1 MRLKLSVWHKL
12 LLLVLIPLVF
22 EFMFVGGLAAL
33 LSYSEERSDKF
44 ESSKEVS
51 YRFYTAV
58 TRLFIDL
65 SKLVTSFTVG
75 STDQERDLNNAIESA
90 RIGRDTIAGG
100 IAVRPD
106 LADVLQPLP
115 VLLDKL
121 MAAIESGRPV
131 ISNPDIPYR
140 KQTRYVRRSVLP
152 LMLEF
157 RDASDKVMA
166 KEDNL
171 ISSGPDELRKIR
183 FLIFAIMAFGIFS
196 SIVISIFAANIFAKH
211 ILKRLVAIEESAH
224 LLAIR
229 APFKLSASGYDEI
242 AELENALE
250 EANSVLAD
258 TRRKELAILDVATDV
273 ICSLDKRYRFT
284 AIGAA
289 ALPSWGFEPDD
300 LLGQS
305 LLALHTKDSEAHIR
319 AALGAIASLE
329 KDTQFDSQLVC
340 KDGSIKDILWNV
352 SWVNATQSFYCV
364 AHDISERRAAERMKQ
379 RFISIA
385 SHDLRTPLSSI
396 SAIFAILNSGGK
408 GELPEKA
415 AQVLAKADASLERL
429 MDLIRDLLDL
439 EKLEAGKVVM
449 TMAVVSAMDVCSAS
463 CDSLEFLAK
472 SLDVKIVRPFNDA
485 ALYADERSLIRVLIN
500 LLSNAIKFSPRGST
514 VTLALKNVGDMT
526 EFSVIDQGSGIAP
539 EDQDLI
545 FEKFSQTKS
554 SETSTTVK
562 GTGLGL
568 AISKLIAEA
577 HGGSIGVESELGKGS
592 RFFVRIPNYKD
603 LDDDESAKSGVDA

>member
-12 LLLVLIPLVF
+12 LLLVLVPLVF
-22 EFMFVGGLAAL
+22 EVIFVATLSML
-33 LSYSEERSDKF
+33 LSYSEERSDSY
-44 ESSKEVS
+44 ETSKKVS
-51 YRFYTAV
+51 YSFYDAV
-58 TRLFIDL
+58 SRLFTDM
-65 SKLVTSFTVG
+65 SRLVTNFTVG
-75 STDQERDLNNAIESA
+75 SEEQSKDLDAALASAINSRDI
-90 RIGRDTIAGG
+90 IASGMSL
-100 IAVRPD
+100 RPD
-106 LADVLQPLP
+106 LADVLAPLP
-115 VLLDKL
+115 ILLDRLANAVKD
-121 MAAIESGRPV
+121 GRS
-131 ISNPDIPYR
+131 IIANPDIPYR
-140 KQTRYVRRSVLP
+140 KQTKYVRQAVLP

-166 KEDNL
+166 KEDTL
-171 ISSGPDELRKIR
+171 VSEEPREMDRLKLAVITTMILGICSSV
-183 FLIFAIMAFGIFS
+183 A
-196 SIVISIFAANIFAKH
+196 ISILAASVFSKH
-211 ILKRLVAIEESAH
+211 ILKRLVTIEENAQ

-229 APFKLSASGYDEI
+229 APFKLNTTGFDEI
-242 AELENALE
+242 AELEVALE
-250 EANSVLAD
+250 EANSVLAE

-289 ALPSWGFEPDD
+289 ALPSWGMEPDD
-300 LLGQS
+300 LLGKS
-305 LLALHTKDSEAHIR
+305 LISLHTSECEPIIR
-319 AALGAIASLE
+319 AALESIAQVE
-329 KDTQFDSQLVC
+329 TDTQFDSQLVC
-340 KDGSIKDILWNV
+340 VDGSVKDILWKV
-352 SWVNATQSFYCV
+352 SWVNATQSYYCV

-396 SAIFAILNSGGK
+396 SAILTILTSGGK
-408 GELPEKA
+408 GELPERA
-415 AQVLAKADASLERL
+415 GQVLTKADASLERL

-449 TMAVVSAMDVCSAS
+449 SMSVVSAMDVCSAS

-485 ALYADERSLIRVLIN
+485 SLYADERSLVRVLIN

-514 VTLALKNVGDMT
+514 VTLALKNLGDMT
-526 EFSVIDQGSGIAP
+526 EFSVIDQGTGIAK
-539 EDQDLI
+539 EDQEMI

-554 SETSTTVK
+554 SEASTAVK

-592 RFFVRIPNYKD
+592 RFFFRIPNFKD
-603 LDDDESAKSGVDA
+603 VEEEEGS

>member
-1 MRLKLSVWHKL
+1 M
-12 LLLVLIPLVF
+12 LVPLVF
-22 EFMFVGGLAAL
+22 EFVFVGCLAGL

-51 YRFYTAV
+51 YRFYKAV
-58 TRLFIDL
+58 TTLYVDL
-65 SKLVTSFTVG
+65 SKLVTTFTVG
-75 STDQERDLNNAIESA
+75 STNQERDLNKALESA
-90 RIGRDTIAGG
+90 RISRDTIAGG
-100 IAVRPD
+100 MAVRPD

-115 VLLDKL
+115 LLLDRL
-121 MAAIESGRPV
+121 IAIIESGRPV
-131 ISNPDIPYR
+131 INNPDIPYR

-152 LMLEF
+152 LMLQF
-157 RDASDKVMA
+157 RDASDKVME
-166 KEDNL
+166 KEDNM
-171 ISSGPDELRKIR
+171 ISSGPDELKKIR
-183 FLIFAIMAFGIFS
+183 FLVFAIMAFGIFS
-196 SIVISIFAANIFAKH
+196 SIVISIFAANIFSKH

-229 APFKLSASGYDEI
+229 APLKLTASGYDEI

-289 ALPSWGFEPDD
+289 SLPSWGFEPDD

-305 LLALHTKDSEAHIR
+305 LVALHTKDSESHIR
-319 AALGAIASLE
+319 SALESIVSLE
-329 KDTQFDSQLVC
+329 KDSQFDTQLVC

-352 SWVNATQSFYCV
+352 SWVKATQSYYCV
-364 AHDISERRAAERMKQ
+364 AHDVSERRAAERMKQ

-396 SAIFAILNSGGK
+396 SAIFAVLTTGGK
-408 GELPEKA
+408 GELPERA
-415 AQVLAKADASLERL
+415 GQILAKADASLERL

-449 TMAVVSAMDVCSAS
+449 TMSVVSAMDVCSDA
-463 CDSLEFLAK
+463 CDSLEYLAK

-485 ALYADERSLIRVLIN
+485 SLYADERSLVRVLIN

-514 VTLALKNVGDMT
+514 VTVSLENLGDMT
-526 EFSVIDQGSGIAP
+526 EFSVIDQGTGIAP
-539 EDQDLI
+539 EDQEMI

-577 HGGSIGVESELGKGS
+577 HGGSIGVESSPGKGS

-603 LDDDESAKSGVDA
+603 SDGEDPA

>member
-1 MRLKLSVWHKL
+1 MRLKLSLWHKL

-22 EFMFVGGLAAL
+22 EFMFVGGLAAAL
-33 LSYSEERSDKF
+33 TYSEDRSDKY

-58 TRLFIDL
+58 SRLFIDL
-65 SKLVTSFTVG
+65 TKLVTNFTTG
-75 STDQERDLNNAIESA
+75 SSDQQKDLDNAVQSA
-90 RIGRDTIAGG
+90 RNSRDIIAS
-100 IAVRPD
+100 AKLVRPD
-106 LADVLQPLP
+106 LTDVLQPLV
-115 VLLDKL
+115 VLLDRL
-121 MAAIESGRPV
+121 IAAIESGRTV
-131 ISNPDIPYR
+131 IANPDIPYR
-140 KQTRYVRRSVLP
+140 KQTKFVRQAVLP
-152 LMLEF
+152 LMLQF
-157 RDASDKVMA
+157 REASDNAMA
-166 KEDNL
+166 QEDSL
-171 ISSGPDELRKIR
+171 VSEEPHELEKIR
-183 FLIFAIMAFGIFS
+183 LFVFSLMAFGIFS
-196 SIVISIFAANIFAKH
+196 SVVISIFASRIFTKNI
-211 ILKRLVAIEESAH
+211 LNRLLAIEENAQ

-229 APFKLSASGYDEI
+229 APLKFSDSGSDEI
-242 AELENALE
+242 AELEMALE
-250 EANSVLAD
+250 EANSVLAE

-289 ALPSWGFEPDD
+289 ALPAWGLSPDD

-305 LLALHTKDSEAHIR
+305 LISLHTKESEPAIR
-319 AALGAIASLE
+319 AALESIALVE
-329 KDTQFDSQLVC
+329 KDTQFDGQLIC
-340 KDGSIKDILWNV
+340 KDGSIKDVLWNV
-352 SWVNATQSFYCV
+352 SWVKATQSYYCV

-396 SAIFAILNSGGK
+396 SAVLNVLTSGGK
-408 GELPEKA
+408 GELPERA
-415 AQVLAKADASLERL
+415 GQVLQKADASLERL

-449 TMAVVSAMDVCSAS
+449 SLGVVSAMDVCSAS

-472 SLDVKIVRPFNDA
+472 SLGVKIVRPFNDSL
-485 ALYADERSLIRVLIN
+485 LYADERSLVRVLIN

-514 VTLALKNVGDMT
+514 VTLELKILGDVT
-526 EFSVIDQGSGIAP
+526 EFSVIDQGPGIAA
-539 EDQDLI
+539 EDQEMI

-554 SETSTTVK
+554 SEKSTAVK

-592 RFFVRIPNYKD
+592 RFFMRIPNYKD
-603 LDDDESAKSGVDA
+603 SGAEDEQ